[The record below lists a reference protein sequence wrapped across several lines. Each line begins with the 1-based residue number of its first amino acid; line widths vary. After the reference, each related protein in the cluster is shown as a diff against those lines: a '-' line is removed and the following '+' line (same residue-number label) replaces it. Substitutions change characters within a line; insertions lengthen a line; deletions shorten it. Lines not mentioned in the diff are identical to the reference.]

1 MQKGRKEGK
10 KKDKERK
17 NEIQITKREK
27 LFVLLVRFIK
37 VY

>member
-17 NEIQITKREK
+17 NQINITKKGK
-27 LFVLLVRFIK
+27 LTVLLVRFTQ